1 MCWKLS
7 KHVHTHI
14 LTFQW
19 TDLIGQIKLFLLYYN
34 KNACSLIFVPIPS
47 PSSTFLLLYS
57 PDHITFLMLS
67 LLLLPLLFFSL
78 SPFGGKTKM
87 ADLELHKLDE
97 LDCLIRGVLYLDS
110 VMSSGPSEC
119 YYFENPADPDHCV
132 QKPCTLENPY
142 PLLLV
147 NIGSGVSI
155 LAVYSEN
162 NYKRVTGT
170 R

>member
-67 LLLLPLLFFSL
+67 LLLLPLLFFPSL
-78 SPFGGKTKM
+78 LLGEKQRWLTWSFTSWMSWTVWFGG
-87 ADLELHKLDE
+87 
-97 LDCLIRGVLYLDS
+97 C
-110 VMSSGPSEC
+110 
-119 YYFENPADPDHCV
+119 
-132 QKPCTLENPY
+132 CT
-142 PLLLV
+142 
-147 NIGSGVSI
+147 STRWC
-155 LAVYSEN
+155 LAVPQS
-162 NYKRVTGT
+162 VTT
-170 R
+170 LKILQTQTTVSRSHVHWRILILCCWSI

>member
-1 MCWKLS
+1 
-7 KHVHTHI
+7 
-14 LTFQW
+14 
-19 TDLIGQIKLFLLYYN
+19 
-34 KNACSLIFVPIPS
+34 
-47 PSSTFLLLYS
+47 
-57 PDHITFLMLS
+57 
-67 LLLLPLLFFSL
+67 
-78 SPFGGKTKM
+78 M

-97 LDCLIRGVLYLDS
+97 LDCLIQGVLYLDS

>member
-1 MCWKLS
+1 
-7 KHVHTHI
+7 
-14 LTFQW
+14 
-19 TDLIGQIKLFLLYYN
+19 
-34 KNACSLIFVPIPS
+34 
-47 PSSTFLLLYS
+47 
-57 PDHITFLMLS
+57 
-67 LLLLPLLFFSL
+67 
-78 SPFGGKTKM
+78 M

-97 LDCLIRGVLYLDS
+97 LDCLIRGVLYIDS
-110 VMSSGPSEC
+110 VMSSGSSEC
-119 YYFENPADPDHCV
+119 YYFENPTDPDHCI
-132 QKPCTLENPY
+132 QKPYALENPY